1 MRWGHWTPNEGIE
14 KAGSSTV
21 MPGNYVAVFKGL
33 PQPFDGWGSILQDE
47 RDAMAAQMADYASW
61 AAVK

>member
-1 MRWGHWTPNEGIE
+1 
-14 KAGSSTV
+14 

-33 PQPFDGWGSILQDE
+33 PQPFDGWGSIPQDE

-61 AAVK
+61 VAVK